1 MLLLISF
8 NLCTVFD
15 CQLNDSNQ
23 YKVAYTIVVDQYGH
37 GNFTNI
43 QNAIDSLPSGNTQWI
58 RIQISSGKYWEKVTM
73 PKQKPCIFLEGAGSG
88 STSIEWDDHV
98 GTSTSATF
106 TVYLDNIAVNISE
119 QTQAV
124 AAITYGDKS
133 VFYQCSFIGLQDCLY
148 DARGRHYFSNCYI
161 EGGMDFIFGSGQSI
175 YEHPSGYITA
185 QGRNSSADPSGFVFK
200 TCTITGTGKAYL
212 VRAYGAYSRVIF
224 ANSTLS
230 DTIVPQGW
238 SAWHYVHMEQNIE
251 YMVNGCSGPG
261 ADTSK
266 RVSWEKKPNSDDLNS
281 FVNISFIDGEGWI

>member
-23 YKVAYTIVVDQYGH
+23 YKVAYTIVVNQYGH

-88 STSIEWDDHV
+88 STSIEWDEHV

-106 TVYLDNIAVNISE
+106 TVYLDNIAV
-119 QTQAV
+119 A
-124 AAITYGDKS
+124 
-133 VFYQCSFIGLQDCLY
+133 LHL
-148 DARGRHYFSNCYI
+148 RGRHYFSNCYI

-266 RVSWEKKPNSDDLNS
+266 RVSWEKKPNSDDLNY
-281 FVNISFIDGEGWI
+281 FVNILFIDGEGWI

>member
-23 YKVAYTIVVDQYGH
+23 YKVAYTIVVNQYGH

-58 RIQISSGKYWEKVTM
+58 R
-73 PKQKPCIFLEGAGSG
+73 AGSG

-124 AAITYGDKS
+124 AARTYGDKS
-133 VFYQCSFIGLQDCLY
+133 VFYQCSFIGLQDSLY

-266 RVSWEKKPNSDDLNS
+266 RVSWEKKPNSDDLNY